1 MSETKSIKDM
11 YSNDKAGQIL
21 TLALEIE
28 GLALLIQRRGDLVN
42 PEVNCILHDKASAL
56 LELIK
61 VIAGSH
67 ESVEAVAAA
76 DSAPVVSCVE
86 SVGSKEQYPES
97 EPMEKKDVETA
108 VESEPL
114 AGNIGRDDVHASG
127 SVSSDDMAVADSAI
141 AEEVADSSDSMV
153 EDRQAD
159 RHVAEPDAVSVTSAS
174 TPVAG
179 HPVFTLND
187 RFRFIREL
195 FKGSSQDFNDT
206 LRLVS
211 SMSSADEVIEY
222 LSDYLCLDPEN
233 PDVVDF
239 TAIVTQRFH

>member
-56 LELIK
+56 LELTK

-86 SVGSKEQYPES
+86 SVGSKEQYRES
-97 EPMEKKDVETA
+97 DPMEKKDVETA

-114 AGNIGRDDVHASG
+114 AGNIGRETC
-127 SVSSDDMAVADSAI
+127 M
-141 AEEVADSSDSMV
+141 
-153 EDRQAD
+153 R
-159 RHVAEPDAVSVTSAS
+159 PDLFRPMTWRWLIRRSPRKWPTAA
-174 TPVAG
+174 TPWSKIGKQTVMWQSL
-179 HPVFTLND
+179 TL
-187 RFRFIREL
+187 
-195 FKGSSQDFNDT
+195 SQ
-206 LRLVS
+206 
-211 SMSSADEVIEY
+211 
-222 LSDYLCLDPEN
+222 
-233 PDVVDF
+233 
-239 TAIVTQRFH
+239 

>member
-56 LELIK
+56 LQLTKSI
-61 VIAGSH
+61 VGRQGSDEASVLVDSEPDMPCA
-67 ESVEAVAAA
+67 ESDVF
-76 DSAPVVSCVE
+76 
-86 SVGSKEQYPES
+86 KEQCS
-97 EPMEKKDVETA
+97 EAEPIEKKEVGNPI
-108 VESEPL
+108 ESEPL
-114 AGNIGRDDVHASG
+114 ADNIGCDDELTSG

-141 AEEVADSSDSMV
+141 AEEVADSSDSIA

-159 RHVAEPDAVSVTSAS
+159 RQAAEPDAVSVTSAS
-174 TPVAG
+174 KSVAG
-179 HPVFTLND
+179 QPVFTLND

-222 LSDYLCLDPEN
+222 LSDDLCLDPEN

>member
-1 MSETKSIKDM
+1 
-11 YSNDKAGQIL
+11 
-21 TLALEIE
+21 
-28 GLALLIQRRGDLVN
+28 
-42 PEVNCILHDKASAL
+42 
-56 LELIK
+56 
-61 VIAGSH
+61 
-67 ESVEAVAAA
+67 
-76 DSAPVVSCVE
+76 
-86 SVGSKEQYPES
+86 
-97 EPMEKKDVETA
+97 
-108 VESEPL
+108 
-114 AGNIGRDDVHASG
+114 
-127 SVSSDDMAVADSAI
+127 
-141 AEEVADSSDSMV
+141 MV

-222 LSDYLCLDPEN
+222 LSDDLCLDPEN